1 VPFKARFLGLI
12 GMPKTLDPAQVDSG
26 CEDEIRC
33 LVFIMNELEN
43 TFHILSKIGSVRGHE
58 GRRASMERETVL
70 TIVRQ
75 SERQALWDLLRFVGL
90 VPASGGH
97 DAQREPGASPLCVIF
112 DAESDAALDHL
123 KGLSKTYPGLSL
135 ILLSEE
141 HPNTENLPGDLE
153 PIGMLSRPLRYA
165 ALRESLNRARALQ
178 ADRRPHHRCVDF
190 LGTSEP
196 AERVRQLIAR
206 VAGSDASVV
215 LLGETGT
222 GKEVV
227 ACNIHQ
233 QSVRRNGPFVTVNC
247 GAIPQQL
254 LESELFGH
262 ERGAFTGAQCSRKGR
277 FELAQGGTLF
287 LDEIGEMPLDMQVK
301 LLRVLQE
308 RHFERVGSNRS
319 IETNVRVLAATHQDL
334 ERGIETGRFREDL
347 YYRLNV
353 FPIEIP
359 PLRERIADLP
369 ALIAALSARCDHG
382 GGRPVWRP
390 EVIEILASH
399 RWPGNV
405 RELGN
410 LIERLS
416 ILRGG
421 REVRVQDLPA
431 AYRHGVVLQEA
442 EGKTVPVGKPARGAP
457 GRLPAEG
464 VDLKALLHSVETTYI
479 RQALERTDGV
489 VARAARLLKLR
500 RTTLLE
506 KLRRYDIEIE
516 RESELA

>member
-1 VPFKARFLGLI
+1 
-12 GMPKTLDPAQVDSG
+12 
-26 CEDEIRC
+26 
-33 LVFIMNELEN
+33 
-43 TFHILSKIGSVRGHE
+43 
-58 GRRASMERETVL
+58 MERETVL
-70 TIVRQ
+70 TIVRE

-90 VPASGGH
+90 VPADEG
-97 DAQREPGASPLCVIF
+97 DTDTQPEPGALPLCVIF
-112 DAESDAALDHL
+112 DTDGQSNAALDQL
-123 KGLSKTYPGLSL
+123 EGLSKTYPGLPL
-135 ILLSEE
+135 ILLSEKR
-141 HPNTENLPGDLE
+141 PNTENLPGDLE
-153 PIGMLSRPLRYA
+153 LIGMLSRPLRYA
-165 ALRESLNRARALQ
+165 GLRESLSRARVLK
-178 ADRRPHHRCVDF
+178 ADRRPHHSCVDF

-206 VAGSDASVV
+206 VAGSDASVL

-227 ACNIHQ
+227 ACNIHR
-233 QSVRRNGPFVTVNC
+233 QSARRSGPFVTVNC

-262 ERGAFTGAQCSRKGR
+262 ERGAFTGALYRRKGR

-287 LDEIGEMPLDMQVK
+287 LDEIGEMTLDMQVK

-308 RHFERVGSNRS
+308 RRFERVGSNHS
-319 IETNVRVLAATHQDL
+319 IETDVRVLAATHQDL
-334 ERGIETGRFREDL
+334 ERAIETGRFREDL

-359 PLRERIADLP
+359 PLRDRIEDLP
-369 ALIAALSARCDHG
+369 ALIDAFSVRCDHG
-382 GGRPVWRP
+382 GGRPVWPP
-390 EVIEILASH
+390 EVIESLARH

-421 REVRVQDLPA
+421 REVRVHDLPVT
-431 AYRHGVVLQEA
+431 YRRGLVWQEA
-442 EGKTVPVGKPARGAP
+442 GGQTVPVDDPARSIAV
-457 GRLPAEG
+457 RLPAEG

-506 KLRRYDIEIE
+506 KLRRYDIEVE